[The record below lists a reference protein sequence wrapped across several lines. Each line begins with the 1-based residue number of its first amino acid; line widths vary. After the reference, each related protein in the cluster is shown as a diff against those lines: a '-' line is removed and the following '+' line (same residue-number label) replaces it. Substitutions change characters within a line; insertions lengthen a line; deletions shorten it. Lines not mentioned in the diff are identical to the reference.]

1 MRFIVTDLK
10 RIFTEPTFY
19 ISMALNLLLLALGIA
34 FASVRGETDRLFL
47 FSQSFALPFV
57 APLLAAMPYSV
68 MIMQEKETCYGSL
81 MNIKLC
87 AGGYELKRL
96 LTCGISGAAALFIP
110 QLLLFIVCIFTGG
123 ISDFFYDIRVLL
135 LSLVFGFSYG
145 VISYGLTFV
154 NRHNYVPL
162 VMPQMLYM
170 LCIYAFPI
178 IKLEKF
184 YPPLDL
190 SPTIYGGEITAER
203 FVIPLCLIVLG
214 LALTLLGKAGK
225 RL

>member
-68 MIMQEKETCYGSL
+68 MIMQEKETRYGSL

-123 ISDFFYDIRVLL
+123 
-135 LSLVFGFSYG
+135 
-145 VISYGLTFV
+145 
-154 NRHNYVPL
+154 
-162 VMPQMLYM
+162 
-170 LCIYAFPI
+170 
-178 IKLEKF
+178 
-184 YPPLDL
+184 
-190 SPTIYGGEITAER
+190 
-203 FVIPLCLIVLG
+203 
-214 LALTLLGKAGK
+214 
-225 RL
+225 

>member
-68 MIMQEKETCYGSL
+68 MIMPEKETCYSSL

-87 AGGYELKRL
+87 AGGYD
-96 LTCGISGAAALFIP
+96 LTRHVSWVFRERRRFLFHSS
-110 QLLLFIVCIFTGG
+110 C
-123 ISDFFYDIRVLL
+123 S
-135 LSLVFGFSYG
+135 LSF
-145 VISYGLTFV
+145 
-154 NRHNYVPL
+154 
-162 VMPQMLYM
+162 
-170 LCIYAFPI
+170 AF
-178 IKLEKF
+178 LQ
-184 YPPLDL
+184 
-190 SPTIYGGEITAER
+190 AE
-203 FVIPLCLIVLG
+203 
-214 LALTLLGKAGK
+214 
-225 RL
+225 

>member
-68 MIMQEKETCYGSL
+68 MIMQEKETRYGSL

-135 LSLVFGFSYG
+135 LSLAFGFSYA

-162 VMPQMLYM
+162 VMPQVLYM